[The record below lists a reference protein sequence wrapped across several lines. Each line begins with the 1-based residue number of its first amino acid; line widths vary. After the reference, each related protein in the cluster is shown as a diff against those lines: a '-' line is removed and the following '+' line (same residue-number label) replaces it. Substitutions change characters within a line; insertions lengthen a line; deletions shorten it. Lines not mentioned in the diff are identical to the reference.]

1 MDARYIPP
9 LPVGI
14 MVKQAREKIDLICL
28 YQTVT
33 KHSVTNVCPTS
44 EHISPILHFRLRLDL
59 TQNRSLDN
67 KQVGENGMAQAIPL
81 LLQLFSVPPQN
92 DLKF

>member
-1 MDARYIPP
+1 MDARYVPP
-9 LPVGI
+9 LPVRI

-28 YQTVT
+28 YQTWQ
-33 KHSVTNVCPTS
+33 NVGPTS
-44 EHISPILHFRLRLDL
+44 EHISPILHFRLRSDL

-67 KQVGENGMAQAIPL
+67 NQVGENGMAQAIPL